1 MADLSYTVDVN
12 TTGAVN
18 SLKKVETQV
27 KAVNDT
33 FGKLKTV
40 IAGLGFGTLIQ
51 GAYSYASAIDQA
63 SRATGIA
70 ISTVTDFSTAVASVG
85 GNATKAAGDII
96 GFVAGLNE
104 AKQGSASAQ
113 AQLKQVGISLQDL
126 SSLSEQDIF
135 KKTLVGLSQ
144 MEDAAMR
151 NKLAIQL
158 LGKQFKDIDVRQ
170 VAEAMGKTGGDT
182 SGIKAAAD
190 ASRNFS
196 EAISILQMKLLA
208 ALEPVSK
215 LAVEFLKFVSAS
227 KELWSWLKALG
238 EALLIVAAF
247 TLLGRAIGMVR
258 AAMLNASLA
267 AQAVGTS
274 INVARLGFMAF
285 IDTLKIVV
293 TTGLGVFAS
302 LRSAI
307 LIIGQSIKTMG
318 NKIHPVVF
326 EALTDAIGNTAKAL
340 IFVFG
345 GAITAALTLWNKF
358 RDATKDTPTFLDQ
371 SEIDRE
377 NYLLLQKVKVTE
389 KVIDANRNLQL
400 EMSKNLRGYQDQN
413 TELSRSM
420 GFSNSLIGIDET
432 RTNRLQK
439 LFDLET
445 SYLSQ
450 IKGMQEKYLSMKQAA
465 AVGTKE
471 EQNAFEAYAAIHEAG
486 MAKIT
491 SEYKGQISEV
501 NQLIN
506 QEEVLKSK
514 EQDRQNALSAITQQ
528 MERQSTLGDQ
538 IRGANEKMNEALFEN
553 MQIRKSPMEQQLD
566 KIKRDA
572 TEAGRQA
579 GQAFAAGFDAM
590 DMSVSQANELAKGL
604 ETISKAYE
612 GIADQQAANF
622 RLQQTVGEGMSS
634 IMQNMNSAI
643 DNFVTT
649 GKFKFSDFAR
659 SVIQD
664 LLKIELRAQASKL
677 FSSISGGISGF
688 LGSLFGGS
696 FAEGGQPPV
705 GKASIVGE
713 NGPELF
719 VPKTAGTI
727 VPNGGNVANAA
738 QGNTYITNNISAIDA
753 KSVAQLFAEN
763 RKVLF
768 GSVQMAQKE
777 LSYGR

>member
-12 TTGAVN
+12 TTGAVA
-18 SLKKVETQV
+18 SLKKVESQV

-33 FGKLKTV
+33 FGKLKTA
-40 IAGLGFGTLIQ
+40 IAGLGFGTLIT
-51 GAYSYASAIDQA
+51 GAYNYATAIDQA

-85 GNATKAAGDII
+85 GNATKAAGDVID
-96 GFVAGLNE
+96 FVSGLNE

-113 AQLKQVGISLQDL
+113 AQLKQVGITLQDL

-135 KKTLVGLSQ
+135 QKTIVGLSQ

-151 NKLAIQL
+151 NKLAVQL
-158 LGKQFKDIDVRQ
+158 LGKQFKDIDVRS
-170 VAEAMGKTGGDT
+170 VASAMGKGGGDT

-196 EAISILQMKLLA
+196 EAISILQTKLLA

-227 KELWSWLKALG
+227 KELWSWLKAIG

-247 TLLGRAIGMVR
+247 TLLGRAIGLVR
-258 AAMLNASLA
+258 SAMAATAIA
-267 AQAVGTS
+267 AEAVGTS
-274 INVARLGFMAF
+274 LNILRLGFMAF

-293 TTGLGVFAS
+293 TTGAGVFAA
-302 LRSAI
+302 LRSAV
-307 LIIGQSIKTMG
+307 LGIGQAIKTMG
-318 NKIHPVVF
+318 SNINPVVF
-326 EALTDAIGNTAKAL
+326 EALTVAIGNTAKAL

-345 GAITAALTLWNKF
+345 GAITAALALWRKLTNETEDK
-358 RDATKDTPTFLDQ
+358 PTFLNQ

-377 NYLLLQKVKVTE
+377 NYLLAQKVKVTE

-432 RTNRLQK
+432 RANRLQK

-445 SYLSQ
+445 NYLSQ

-491 SEYKGQISEV
+491 SEYQGQISEV

-514 EQDRQNALSAITQQ
+514 EQDRQNALSSITQQ
-528 MERQSTLGDQ
+528 MERQASLGDQ
-538 IRGANEKMNEALFEN
+538 LRGANEKMNEALFEKPI
-553 MQIRKSPMEQQLD
+553 M
-566 KIKRDA
+566 RDS
-572 TEAGRQA
+572 
-579 GQAFAAGFDAM
+579 
-590 DMSVSQANELAKGL
+590 SV
-604 ETISKAYE
+604 
-612 GIADQQAANF
+612 F
-622 RLQQTVGEGMSS
+622 
-634 IMQNMNSAI
+634 
-643 DNFVTT
+643 
-649 GKFKFSDFAR
+649 
-659 SVIQD
+659 
-664 LLKIELRAQASKL
+664 
-677 FSSISGGISGF
+677 
-688 LGSLFGGS
+688 
-696 FAEGGQPPV
+696 
-705 GKASIVGE
+705 
-713 NGPELF
+713 
-719 VPKTAGTI
+719 
-727 VPNGGNVANAA
+727 
-738 QGNTYITNNISAIDA
+738 
-753 KSVAQLFAEN
+753 
-763 RKVLF
+763 
-768 GSVQMAQKE
+768 
-777 LSYGR
+777 